1 MEPNLLKRLGQND
14 PLGSRFW
21 GCGVERHTP
30 KPSRLPAPCVG
41 VLGLARRTSYDVLA
55 HASHPKLRRSYARM

>member
-30 KPSRLPAPCVG
+30 KPSRLPAPAWVF
-41 VLGLARRTSYDVLA
+41 LGWLGGILTMCWLMPAIRN
-55 HASHPKLRRSYARM
+55 